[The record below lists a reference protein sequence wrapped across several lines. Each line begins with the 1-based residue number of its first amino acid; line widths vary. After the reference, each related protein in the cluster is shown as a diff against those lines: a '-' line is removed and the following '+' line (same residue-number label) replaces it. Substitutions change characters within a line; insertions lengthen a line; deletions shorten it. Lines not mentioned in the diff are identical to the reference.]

1 MLHFNKNIMTR
12 KYIQKSILC
21 LGLLATFSCTDNF
34 EDINS
39 NPQGSTAENLAQDF
53 NNITGYSQ
61 VMFNFIFEQDPLWGY
76 QIQQNLQGDVWSGYM
91 ATPNPFGSNNNNM
104 TYNLING
111 WNGRAWDDAYTNVMA
126 NALKIEHETKTKGLY
141 PEIYAM
147 SQILKVEAMHR
158 ITDIYGP
165 IVYSKYSSESSVKE
179 YDSQE
184 QVYTQMFA
192 DLDEAITVLSNAKDA
207 GGASILTKADF
218 SKYGGDYAKWAK
230 FGNSLRLRLAM
241 RLAVK
246 APAVA
251 KAQAEK
257 SISQKY
263 GIMTAKEDSFVF
275 VSGFTNP
282 VYGNSNSYE
291 DINMSADMES
301 ILGGY
306 NDPRLA
312 KFFNVSIKYPGEY
325 KGIRTGIVLPVAPD
339 GDTKAKRKDF
349 SKVGEGVN
357 TKEIVFLSA
366 AEVYF
371 LRAEGAL
378 RGWNVGG
385 DIQALYEAGIA
396 ASFEQFGVS
405 SSTYKTSTAVPKAY
419 VDPVDAANNTAAV
432 NNVSVAW
439 EAGASN
445 EVKLQK
451 IITQK
456 WIANFPDGQEAWT
469 EWRRTGYPKLFPI
482 TNNTS
487 NGVISSALGVRRVNF
502 VDSEKAGNKD
512 GVATGVAKLNGPD
525 NGATRLWWDTGVNF

>member
-1 MLHFNKNIMTR
+1 MKR

-21 LGLLATFSCTDNF
+21 LGLLAAMSCTDNF
-34 EDINS
+34 DEINS
-39 NPQGSTAENLAQDF
+39 DPQGSTAEQLAQDF
-53 NNITGYSQ
+53 NNITGYSK

-104 TYNLING
+104 TYNLVNG

-192 DLDEAITVLSNAKDA
+192 DLDEAIVTLSKAADS
-207 GGASILTKADF
+207 GESSIITKADF
-218 SKYGGDYAKWAK
+218 SKYGGSYSKWVK
-230 FGNSLRLRLAM
+230 FANSLRLRLAM

-251 KAQAEK
+251 KEQAEK

-263 GIMTAKEDSFVF
+263 GVMLTKDDSFVF
-275 VSGFTNP
+275 LSDFTNP

-301 ILGGY
+301 ILVGY
-306 NDPRLA
+306 NDPRLSKYFA
-312 KFFNVSIKYPGEY
+312 VSVKYPGEY

-339 GDTKAKRKDF
+339 GATKAARKDF
-349 SKVGEGVN
+349 SKVGEAINV
-357 TKEIVFLSA
+357 KETVFLST
-366 AEVYF
+366 AEVFF

-378 RGWNVGG
+378 RGWNMGSDV
-385 DIQALYEAGIA
+385 QSLYEAGIT

-405 SSTYKTSTAVPKAY
+405 SSTYKTSTALPKAY
-419 VDPVDAANNTAAV
+419 VDPLDATNNAAAV
-432 NNVSVAW
+432 NNVTVAW

-456 WIANFPDGQEAWT
+456 WIAGFPDGQEAWT

-487 NGVISSALGVRRVNF
+487 NGVISSQLGVRRVNF
-502 VDSEKAGNKD
+502 VASEIAGNKD
-512 GVATGVAKLNGPD
+512 GVATGIAKLGGPD

>member
-1 MLHFNKNIMTR
+1 M
-12 KYIQKSILC
+12 
-21 LGLLATFSCTDNF
+21 SCTDNF
-34 EDINS
+34 DEINS
-39 NPQGSTAENLAQDF
+39 DPQGSTAEQLAQDF
-53 NNITGYSQ
+53 NNITGYSK

-104 TYNLING
+104 TYNLVNG

-192 DLDEAITVLSNAKDA
+192 DLDEAIVTLSKAADS
-207 GGASILTKADF
+207 GESSIITKADF
-218 SKYGGDYAKWAK
+218 SKYGGSYSKWVK
-230 FGNSLRLRLAM
+230 FANSLRLRLAM

-251 KAQAEK
+251 KEQAEK

-263 GIMTAKEDSFVF
+263 GVMLTKDDSFVF
-275 VSGFTNP
+275 LSDFTNP

-301 ILGGY
+301 ILVGY
-306 NDPRLA
+306 NDPRLSKYFA
-312 KFFNVSIKYPGEY
+312 VSVKYPGEY

-339 GDTKAKRKDF
+339 GATKAARKDF
-349 SKVGEGVN
+349 SKVGEAINV
-357 TKEIVFLSA
+357 KETVFLST
-366 AEVYF
+366 AEVFF

-378 RGWNVGG
+378 RGWNMGSDV
-385 DIQALYEAGIA
+385 QSLYEAGIT

-405 SSTYKTSTAVPKAY
+405 SSTYKTSTALPKAY
-419 VDPVDAANNTAAV
+419 VDPLDATNNAAAV
-432 NNVSVAW
+432 NNVTVAW

-456 WIANFPDGQEAWT
+456 WIAGFPDGQEAWT

-487 NGVISSALGVRRVNF
+487 NGVISSQLGVRRVNF
-502 VDSEKAGNKD
+502 VASEIAGNKD
-512 GVATGVAKLNGPD
+512 GVATGIAKLGGPD

>member
-1 MLHFNKNIMTR
+1 MTR

-21 LGLLATFSCTDNF
+21 LGLLAAFSCTDNF
-34 EDINS
+34 EEINS
-39 NPQGSTAENLAQDF
+39 DPQGSTAEQLAQDF

-61 VMFNFIFEQDPLWGY
+61 VMFNYIFEQDPLWGY
-76 QIQQNLQGDVWSGYM
+76 QIQQNLQGDIWSGYM
-91 ATPNPFGSNNNNM
+91 ATPNPFNTNNNNM
-104 TYNLING
+104 TYNLVNG
-111 WNGRAWDDAYTNVMA
+111 WNGRAWDDAYTFVMA

-184 QVYTQMFA
+184 EVYKQMFA
-192 DLDEAITVLSNAKDA
+192 DLDEAITVLSNSKDA
-207 GGASILTKADF
+207 GKTSIIVKADF
-218 SKYGGDYAKWAK
+218 SKYKGDYAKWVK

-246 APAVA
+246 SPAVA
-251 KAQAEK
+251 KEQAEK
-257 SISQKY
+257 SIAQKY
-263 GIMTAKEDSFVF
+263 GVMTTKEDTFIF
-275 VSGFTNP
+275 ASGFVNP

-301 ILGGY
+301 ILVGY
-306 NDPRLA
+306 DDPRLG
-312 KFFNVSIKYPGEY
+312 KYFSTSVNYPGEY

-339 GDTKAKRKDF
+339 GDTKAKRKGF
-349 SKVGEGVN
+349 SKVGEAIN
-357 TKEIVFLSA
+357 LKETVFLST
-366 AEVYF
+366 AEVF
-371 LRAEGAL
+371 LLRAEGAL
-378 RGWNVGG
+378 RGWNMGG
-385 DIQALYEAGIA
+385 DVQSLYESGIT
-396 ASFEQFGVS
+396 ASFEQFGAS
-405 SSTYKTSTAVPKAY
+405 SPTYKTSTALPKDY
-419 VDPVDAANNTAAV
+419 VDPVDATNNTAAV
-432 NNVSVAW
+432 NNVTVAW

-456 WIANFPDGQEAWT
+456 WIAGFPDGQEAWT

-482 TNNTS
+482 KNNTS
-487 NGVISSALGVRRVNF
+487 NGVISTQLGVRRVNF
-502 VDSEKAGNKD
+502 VDSEKEGNKG
-512 GVATGVAKLNGPD
+512 GVDTGVAKLGGPD